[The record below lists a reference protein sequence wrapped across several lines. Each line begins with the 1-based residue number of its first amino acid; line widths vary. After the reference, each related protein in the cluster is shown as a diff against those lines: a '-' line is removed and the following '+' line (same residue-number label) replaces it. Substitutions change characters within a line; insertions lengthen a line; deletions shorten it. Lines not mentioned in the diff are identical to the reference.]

1 MSVLQKLTEGVQHRD
16 MQAEGAAL
24 LNKWEATG
32 LLEGLNDG
40 HQKQGMAVLLENQA
54 KELLREA
61 SSMAAG
67 DVEGFAAVAFPIV
80 RRVFGGLI
88 AQDLISV
95 QPMSLPSG
103 LIFFLD
109 FTHEDGRGT
118 MAQGESLYG
127 GGVVG
132 RQIVDGVAA
141 NFQETGFY
149 GLGTGR
155 AAAITVSALAG
166 AGTMN
171 NKMTTRATTDAV
183 DRDNEDFDPDIEG
196 KERIVLRSLALAAN
210 AVQIDPGVPQASLPV
225 PANTSATDRTQD
237 VCRAINLTNG
247 RIAYLFHA
255 SAGATNGTAGPSV
268 AADDLEAIVLK
279 PARRLAKFTTATSAT
294 TGLKEVTGYDRFVY
308 EELSSGVFAQSVD
321 VEATAAQLGA
331 TSAAGTQASLDEVDA
346 ELAARQIQ
354 AVIDNTTLPV
364 AGTRQAAVTL
374 TSANVE
380 SLFDGGD
387 DTMRIQGPSRDQL
400 GTGTGL
406 GAIAGADTWA
416 LEEPKPGTGNAGS
429 EVGKDSIA
437 EIDIKVDSV
446 AVTAQTKKLKA
457 KWSPELGQDLNAYHN
472 LDAEVELTGI
482 LSEQIALEIDRE
494 LLGELVRGA
503 TAGTRYW
510 SRAPGLFVDSNGQPL
525 GATSAAPDFTGT
537 VSEWYETLI
546 ETINDV
552 SAQIHRKTLRGGAN
566 FVVCSPEVA
575 NILEFT
581 SGFRAS
587 VTADQDRG
595 TIGAVRAG
603 SLSKKF
609 DVYVDPYFLR
619 NVILVGRKGSS
630 FLESGYVY
638 APYVPLQVTPTIFG
652 TEDFVPRKGV
662 MTRYA
667 KKMVRPDMY
676 GLVICRGLLGEEMP
690 N

>member
-32 LLEGLNDG
+32 LLEGLNNG
-40 HQKQGMAVLLENQA
+40 QQKQGMAVLLENQA

-88 AQDLISV
+88 ANDLISV

-109 FTHEDGRGT
+109 FTHEDSRSGFGG
-118 MAQGESLYG
+118 GESLYG

-132 RQIVDGVAA
+132 REIVDGVKDIS
-141 NFQETGFY
+141 QSGFY
-149 GLGTGR
+149 GLSSGYANATGSAQMDAASISGEGLADPHLRSDLDYDPDLKGKFVIRLNHDQSQGSGPTVAELAQADPGAHNAVVLSVRTAAVDAADNEFAVLDANDELLLCALDDDSGTPFGLAADDNDLVIARLRQVRRLTKLTTSTSAEGLKVVTDIPSFVWEIVSVTDCGQTAIPTDR
-155 AAAITVSALAG
+155 ASALAAEA
-166 AGTMN
+166 AGTA
-171 NKMTTRATTDAV
+171 ATLSAAIRTAV
-183 DRDNEDFDPDIEG
+183 ADDLQKCNWDVHFPVRDDVNA
-196 KERIVLRSLALAAN
+196 SAN
-210 AVQIDPGVPQASLPV
+210 AV
-225 PANTSATDRTQD
+225 
-237 VCRAINLTNG
+237 
-247 RIAYLFHA
+247 
-255 SAGATNGTAGPSV
+255 GA
-268 AADDLEAIVLK
+268 
-279 PARRLAKFTTATSAT
+279 
-294 TGLKEVTGYDRFVY
+294 
-308 EELSSGVFAQSVD
+308 
-321 VEATAAQLGA
+321 LG
-331 TSAAGTQASLDEVDA
+331 
-346 ELAARQIQ
+346 
-354 AVIDNTTLPV
+354 
-364 AGTRQAAVTL
+364 
-374 TSANVE
+374 
-380 SLFDGGD
+380 F
-387 DTMRIQGPSRDQL
+387 
-400 GTGTGL
+400 
-406 GAIAGADTWA
+406 GAMP
-416 LEEPKPGTGNAGS
+416 LEEPEPGTGSSSADNNGAAAAARS
-429 EVGKDSIA
+429 GKNIIA

-494 LLGELVRGA
+494 LLSELVRGG

-510 SRAPGLFVDSNGQPL
+510 SRAPGLFVDSAGAEL

-595 TIGAVRAG
+595 TIGAVKAG

-676 GLVICRGLLGEEMP
+676 GLVIVRGLLGEEMP

>member
-1 MSVLQKLTEGVQHRD
+1 MSVLQKLTEGVVTRD
-16 MQAEGAAL
+16 VRKEGAAL
-24 LNKWEATG
+24 LTKWEATG
-32 LLEGLNDG
+32 LLEGLNEG
-40 HQKQGMAVLLENQA
+40 QAKQGMAVLLENQA

-88 AQDLISV
+88 ANDLVSV

-109 FTHEDGRGT
+109 FTHTLEQGDRLG
-118 MAQGESLYG
+118 AQAGASVYG
-127 GGVVG
+127 GNVVASELTGGVSLGNEPGGFYDLGHGGASPTGSIAATKVVDSGDALGNAFHGGDGAEIGTAEITQEIRGLLRHDADILAMPASSHVKTVKCPLADFADGDLNREFLSAITLGEMTAGDTLVRRLTKIVGTDVVFTVVNSGAVVG
-132 RQIVDGVAA
+132 LVENDV
-141 NFQETGFY
+141 
-149 GLGTGR
+149 
-155 AAAITVSALAG
+155 TVQY
-166 AGTMN
+166 
-171 NKMTTRATTDAV
+171 
-183 DRDNEDFDPDIEG
+183 P
-196 KERIVLRSLALAAN
+196 
-210 AVQIDPGVPQASLPV
+210 
-225 PANTSATDRTQD
+225 
-237 VCRAINLTNG
+237 
-247 RIAYLFHA
+247 IA
-255 SAGATNGTAGPSV
+255 
-268 AADDLEAIVLK
+268 D
-279 PARRLAKFTTATSAT
+279 
-294 TGLKEVTGYDRFVY
+294 
-308 EELSSGVFAQSVD
+308 Q
-321 VEATAAQLGA
+321 
-331 TSAAGTQASLDEVDA
+331 
-346 ELAARQIQ
+346 
-354 AVIDNTTLPV
+354 
-364 AGTRQAAVTL
+364 
-374 TSANVE
+374 
-380 SLFDGGD
+380 FDGA
-387 DTMRIQGPSRDQL
+387 SSAV
-400 GTGTGL
+400 
-406 GAIAGADTWA
+406 GAVLPQDIWG
-416 LEEPKPGTGNAGS
+416 LEEPTHGTGNAGS
-429 EVGKDSIA
+429 TTGKSEIA
-437 EIDIKVDSV
+437 EIDIKVDSI

-494 LLGELVRGA
+494 LLGELVNGA

-510 SRAPGLFVDSNGQPL
+510 SRAPGLFVDSSGAEI

-595 TIGAVRAG
+595 TIGAVKAG

-619 NVILVGRKGSS
+619 NVVLVGRKGSS
-630 FLESGYVY
+630 FLESGFVY

-676 GLVICRGLLGEEMP
+676 GLVVVRGLLGESGG
-690 N
+690 

>member
-1 MSVLQKLTEGVQHRD
+1 MSILQKLTEGVQSRD
-16 MQAEGAAL
+16 LRAEGAAL

-32 LLEGLNDG
+32 LLEGLNTET
-40 HQKQGMAVLLENQA
+40 QKQGMAVLLENQA

-88 AQDLISV
+88 ANDLVSV

-109 FTHEDGRGT
+109 FTT
-118 MAQGESLYG
+118 AESQLGAVANKSVYG
-127 GGVVG
+127 GNVTGSQITGGV
-132 RQIVDGVAA
+132 DLSDVADD
-141 NFQETGFY
+141 Q
-149 GLGTGR
+149 
-155 AAAITVSALAG
+155 G
-166 AGTMN
+166 AGGHYNMGH
-171 NKMTTRATTDAV
+171 A
-183 DRDNEDFDPDIEG
+183 
-196 KERIVLRSLALAAN
+196 
-210 AVQIDPGVPQASLPV
+210 
-225 PANTSATDRTQD
+225 
-237 VCRAINLTNG
+237 
-247 RIAYLFHA
+247 HA
-255 SAGATNGTAGPSV
+255 SAHASDTVSLANITNDTVSGGNIAGLSDAQKKLIRFDADLLALDGTTEITITRISPAGIAEMLNLDTGRLAGVEITTALVGIGASEPGHIRRLTQIDASGNLVLVVVGDDAAINDGANLDLRYPAKDAFDGAGATGAV
-268 AADDLEAIVLK
+268 V
-279 PARRLAKFTTATSAT
+279 
-294 TGLKEVTGYDRFVY
+294 
-308 EELSSGVFAQSVD
+308 AQSPW
-321 VEATAAQLGA
+321 
-331 TSAAGTQASLDEVDA
+331 
-346 ELAARQIQ
+346 
-354 AVIDNTTLPV
+354 N
-364 AGTRQAAVTL
+364 
-374 TSANVE
+374 
-380 SLFDGGD
+380 
-387 DTMRIQGPSRDQL
+387 
-400 GTGTGL
+400 
-406 GAIAGADTWA
+406 
-416 LEEPKPGTGNAGS
+416 LEEPSPRLGDGS
-429 EVGKDSIA
+429 DAVSSAKNTIA
-437 EIDIKVDSV
+437 EIDIKVDSI

-494 LLGELVRGA
+494 LLGELVEGA

-510 SRAPGLFVDSNGQPL
+510 SRAPGLFVDSNGAEL
-525 GATSAAPDFTGT
+525 GASSAAPDFTGT

-581 SGFRAS
+581 SGFRAA

-630 FLESGYVY
+630 FLESGFVY

-676 GLVICRGLLGEEMP
+676 GLVVVRGLLGEEGA
-690 N
+690 